1 MPSWIPFYIILVL
14 FENVCA
20 NMIIG
25 ICLMKNDLIE
35 FKIIILKKKKRLY
48 VGFKIFCID
57 IEISII
63 FQYLIDSALLYIY
76 VYIHHSMVQFCLT
89 IISA

>member
-1 MPSWIPFYIILVL
+1 MPSWIPFYFILVL
-14 FENVCA
+14 FENCNA
-20 NMIIG
+20 NMSIG
-25 ICLMKNDLIE
+25 ICSMKNDLIE
-35 FKIIILKKKKRLY
+35 FKIIILKKKKRFY
-48 VGFKIFCID
+48 GGFKIFCID